1 MLARHE
7 LFISH
12 SNKDK
17 ALAEELCAELELRG
31 FQCWIAPR
39 NIEPGAEYSQAL
51 NAAISNA
58 SIFLLVLSTN
68 ASQSRHVRRELEVA
82 DRKGIPILPLR
93 VENTNLFENLDY
105 FVSTQQWYDALSRPL
120 ASNLGALEEALRN
133 RLGDPESARL
143 WKELG
148 GPLADRYAVQR
159 PRALLS
165 LDGGGVRALITVE
178 ILARMEELLAAQS
191 TNSST
196 FRLCDYFDFVAGAG
210 TGGLI
215 AIALARGKSTREVLA
230 FFVAN
235 ASDLFGK
242 EVRPLHSFF
251 QSTIPSPSS
260 RLEEGLGDLIGREST
275 LSPESLRCLVM
286 VLMRNPTSNAP
297 WATTNNPLAKY
308 NDPRRP
314 DSIRRFPLL
323 PLARASM
330 TWSPLANPEIVNYRD
345 ANSRFLFSDG
355 TFTPYANPA
364 FVLYQTATSEGY
376 RLKWN
381 RGERNLLLVS
391 VGSGAI
397 GPAQREAGISP
408 TLEELLVPFM
418 NITAMDQDIKCR
430 TVGRCIHGG
439 LIDREVGDLIPRE
452 RDGQIVAPSKDTGR
466 EFTYVRYQVDL
477 APAGLAAL
485 GGNDPHVCDPERTF
499 DLRSQSDLES
509 LRDIGR
515 LAANAVS
522 EEHFSAVRIP
532 TLLSSGV

>member
-1 MLARHE
+1 
-7 LFISH
+7 
-12 SNKDK
+12 
-17 ALAEELCAELELRG
+17 
-31 FQCWIAPR
+31 
-39 NIEPGAEYSQAL
+39 
-51 NAAISNA
+51 
-58 SIFLLVLSTN
+58 
-68 ASQSRHVRRELEVA
+68 
-82 DRKGIPILPLR
+82 
-93 VENTNLFENLDY
+93 
-105 FVSTQQWYDALSRPL
+105 
-120 ASNLGALEEALRN
+120 
-133 RLGDPESARL
+133 
-143 WKELG
+143 
-148 GPLADRYAVQR
+148 
-159 PRALLS
+159 
-165 LDGGGVRALITVE
+165 
-178 ILARMEELLAAQS
+178 
-191 TNSST
+191 
-196 FRLCDYFDFVAGAG
+196 
-210 TGGLI
+210 
-215 AIALARGKSTREVLA
+215 
-230 FFVAN
+230 
-235 ASDLFGK
+235 
-242 EVRPLHSFF
+242 
-251 QSTIPSPSS
+251 
-260 RLEEGLGDLIGREST
+260 
-275 LSPESLRCLVM
+275 M
-286 VLMRNPTSNAP
+286 VLMHNSSSNAP
-297 WATTNNPLAKY
+297 WAPTNNPLAKY

-330 TWSPLANPEIVNYRD
+330 TWSPLADPEVVKYSPTSPN
-345 ANSRFLFSDG
+345 LTFSFGDG

-381 RGERNLLLVS
+381 KGERNLLLIS

-397 GPAQREAGISP
+397 EPTLREAGISP
-408 TLEELLVPFM
+408 TLEDLLVPFM

-477 APAGLAAL
+477 APAALAAL
-485 GGNDPHVCDPERTF
+485 GGNDPDVCDPERTF